1 MVITLNRPYAP
12 LLAHFA
18 LPSGFAVIM
27 AKESIAT
34 PLTQFVGTGPYMFK
48 ERKPDQYVQLVR
60 FDDYSARKEPPSGY
74 AGKREALLDEL
85 RFVPVPNANT
95 RVEGSLSGPV
105 PFRRPATGRVV
116 RARRRQGATS
126 RRC

>member
-1 MVITLNRPYAP
+1 DDVVASLQRWMDMAPRGKAVAKEVKSLEAKGPSTVVITLNRPYAP

-27 AKESIAT
+27 AKDSIAT

-60 FDDYSARKEPPSGY
+60 FDGYSARNEQPSAYPGQR
-74 AGKREALLDEL
+74 AALLGEVRCL
-85 RFVPVPNANT
+85 PVA
-95 RVEGSLSGPV
+95 
-105 PFRRPATGRVV
+105 
-116 RARRRQGATS
+116 
-126 RRC
+126 